1 MKILIQKKGWLY
13 KVNLKDAYLLHN
25 NMQRLQRVSKVSV
38 QRTDDTVQWTVIWA
52 GIRSET
58 FHNKNDETNHCAS
71 ETHRSPPGDLLI
83 RHSVATL

>member
-1 MKILIQKKGWLY
+1 
-13 KVNLKDAYLLHN
+13 
-25 NMQRLQRVSKVSV
+25 MQRLQRVSKVSV